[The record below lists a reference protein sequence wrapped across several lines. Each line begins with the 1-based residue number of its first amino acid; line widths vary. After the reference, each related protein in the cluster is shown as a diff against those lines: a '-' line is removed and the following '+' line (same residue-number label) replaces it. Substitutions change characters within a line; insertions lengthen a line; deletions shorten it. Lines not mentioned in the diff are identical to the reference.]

1 MRLVLPL
8 YLMVLAAAACSS
20 PVINDGSGDTYIIR
34 YVNMNALYDY
44 ELTRSN
50 EAASLKVRRDD
61 ILRKIKGVE
70 SGGSGDRGREL
81 EYYRSELVKLEE
93 SEKKLKASIYQKIKK
108 AVESVA
114 GRHEVDFILGT
125 GEGVIYS
132 RPVFDLTS
140 EVIDELDKMNKNS
153 SPVWK

>member
-34 YVNMNALYDY
+34 YVNLNAIYEH

-50 EAASLKVRRDD
+50 EAVSLKLKREDV
-61 ILRKIKGVE
+61 LRKIRAAE
-70 SGGSGDRGREL
+70 AASSGDKGSEL
-81 EYYRSELVKLEE
+81 DHYRSELVKLEE
-93 SEKKLKASIYQKIKK
+93 SEKKLKVSIYQKIRK
-108 AVESVA
+108 AMESVA

-140 EVIDELDKMNKNS
+140 EVIDELDRMNKNS